1 MASKHEV
8 RLARVYEEPEPGEGH
23 RVLVDRLWP
32 RGLRKDD
39 PRIGQWL
46 PEVAPSTELRRWY
59 GHAPERY
66 DEFVERY
73 TAELE
78 TPAAAAA
85 LDELRHRACRAGRA
99 GDGDQGHRAEPPLG
113 AGPAAHLTGAGR
125 RLDRGGKV
133 KLPSPA
139 AVGSSLK

>member
-1 MASKHEV
+1 MAPEDASEHDV

-46 PEVAPSTELRRWY
+46 PQVAPSTELRHWY

-66 DEFVERY
+66 DEFVRRY
-73 TAELE
+73 TAELD
-78 TPAAAAA
+78 TPEGAAA
-85 LDELRHRACRAGRA
+85 LDELRSIVRAGPVVLVTATKEIDLSHLSVLA
-99 GDGDQGHRAEPPLG
+99 GL
-113 AGPAAHLTGAGR
+113 LT
-125 RLDRGGKV
+125 
-133 KLPSPA
+133 
-139 AVGSSLK
+139 

>member
-46 PEVAPSTELRRWY
+46 PEVAPSTGLRRWY

-85 LDELRHRACRAGRA
+85 LDELRGIVRAGPVVLVTATKEIELSHLSVLA
-99 GDGDQGHRAEPPLG
+99 GLLA
-113 AGPAAHLTGAGR
+113 
-125 RLDRGGKV
+125 
-133 KLPSPA
+133 
-139 AVGSSLK
+139 

>member
-46 PEVAPSTELRRWY
+46 PEVAASTELRRWY

-66 DEFVERY
+66 DEFARRY
-73 TAELE
+73 TAELQVP
-78 TPAAAAA
+78 PAAEA
-85 LDELRHRACRAGRA
+85 LDELRDIVRAGPVVLVTA
-99 GDGDQGHRAEPPLG
+99 TKDIELS
-113 AGPAAHLTGAGR
+113 HLSVLA
-125 RLDRGGKV
+125 RL
-133 KLPSPA
+133 LT
-139 AVGSSLK
+139 